1 MTMTNERQFANKIR
15 HVLNQGT
22 RLDAATLER
31 LRAARERALSM
42 QRQPRAQLV
51 PAFAGPGGGELGG
64 WGPFALQVL
73 LPVAL
78 VLASAVALFG
88 WQQAQQQA
96 EVEAI
101 DAALLTDDL
110 PIDALLDHG
119 FEAWLKKRGAR

>member
-1 MTMTNERQFANKIR
+1 MTINNERQFANKVR

-22 RLDAATLER
+22 RLEPTTMER
-31 LRAARERALSM
+31 LRAARERALM
-42 QRQPRAQLV
+42 AQKQPRAQLV
-51 PAFAGPGGGELGG
+51 SAFAGPAGSEFGG
-64 WGPFALQVL
+64 WGQLALQVL

-78 VLASAVALFG
+78 VLASAVALYT
-88 WQQAQQQA
+88 WQQGQQQA

-110 PIDALLDHG
+110 PIDALLDRG